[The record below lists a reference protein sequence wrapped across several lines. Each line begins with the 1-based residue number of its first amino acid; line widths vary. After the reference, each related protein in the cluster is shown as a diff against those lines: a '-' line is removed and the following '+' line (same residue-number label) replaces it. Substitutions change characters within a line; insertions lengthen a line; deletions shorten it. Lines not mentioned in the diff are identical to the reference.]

1 MCLDSNILK
10 ANLEAYTVIQISYT
24 CRAWWNSWHWSLD
37 YELGPAAPHA
47 VPCSHIHIFD
57 ASSSRF
63 AEVCLPMFITFGPKR
78 CFFPLQIMITLRFR
92 QTDNVINA
100 SCLRLVGFL
109 TSCQPHRV
117 PSGQCFTK
125 QSQSGFLTSCQ
136 PHRVPK
142 KSLSKAHST
151 GLCKLNYSKMLPC
164 TSMAG
169 RFVLK
174 IGTVLF

>member
-24 CRAWWNSWHWSLD
+24 YRAWWNSWHWSLD

-117 PSGQCFTK
+117 P
-125 QSQSGFLTSCQ
+125 
-136 PHRVPK
+136 K

>member
-24 CRAWWNSWHWSLD
+24 YRAWWNSWHWSLD

-117 PSGQCFTK
+117 PSGQCFAKQSQSGFLTSSQPHRFPSGQCFTK

-136 PHRVPK
+136 SHRVP
-142 KSLSKAHST
+142 SDNVL
-151 GLCKLNYSKMLPC
+151 LNKVRVDS
-164 TSMAG
+164 
-169 RFVLK
+169 
-174 IGTVLF
+174 